1 MHKLNSLSRILIFG
15 ASLLLIVSFFVP
27 VWSIFLFAPQ
37 YPEGLTM
44 NIWLNAISGDVDV
57 INGLNHY
64 IGMKHINVDMFPEFA
79 FLRYVVLFYLILG
92 LIVAIKGDDRWLFWY
107 LVFTAFGGA
116 FAMFDFYRWGYEYGH
131 NLDPNA
137 AIKVPGLSYQPPVI
151 GHKRLLNFDAYSYPA
166 VGGWIVIG
174 AAGLMILI
182 WIGSRL
188 KFTQRYFVQMAF
200 IPLLLLV
207 SITACNTE
215 PEPIQSGK
223 DNCTFCKMG
232 ITDLRYSTEIITDKG
247 KIFKFDDAGCMI
259 RWISSSGMN
268 QSQIKKILV
277 SHYDN
282 PKEWIDAKKAI
293 FIQSASIHSP
303 MNFNFAAL
311 TPDQKPQDI
320 FAMQEI
326 IKLNWNEIQ
335 AKIQR

>member
-268 QSQIKKILV
+268 QSQIKKYLYPAMTIQKNG
-277 SHYDN
+277 SM
-282 PKEWIDAKKAI
+282 PKRLFLFSPHQ
-293 FIQSASIHSP
+293 FIA
-303 MNFNFAAL
+303 
-311 TPDQKPQDI
+311 
-320 FAMQEI
+320 
-326 IKLNWNEIQ
+326 
-335 AKIQR
+335 R